1 MNLMTAHNQWA
12 NRPSDQRFETLAD
25 LRKSVH
31 TRRMRARTHTVS
43 VNDLHLSSEGEEI
56 FVNGRLSKAAPSN
69 WAFGQL
75 SQVIGAPAGYL
86 RSLPA
91 PLAVNCIQHGLTK
104 CEREEHKLMT
114 LAPESGDNVLELQA
128 VTSTSYGRIWDADVV
143 DSVSRIVERTNGKF
157 FNPKAYVCNGKGF
170 GGITGEVKGSGLY
183 ASDRDV
189 FVFMIDGGSL
199 LDAGPRAQLNRGFIV
214 WNSEVGS
221 KTFGLMTFL
230 FNQVCGNHIIWGAQN
245 VNKLVIRHTAN
256 GPYRFDAEAA
266 PELARYAQASAQP
279 LIDTVRAAQAYML
292 PEPAS
297 KDETLISALAAW
309 QPVRS
314 ARFTR
319 SEISSAIDF
328 AKAEEGDCRTLWHLV
343 QGATAYARGFDF
355 IDSRVDLEKR
365 AGSLLSIVERN

>member
-1 MNLMTAHNQWA
+1 MTAHNQWA
-12 NRPSDQRFETLAD
+12 TRPADQRYETLD
-25 LRKSVH
+25 ELRKAVH
-31 TRRMRARTHTVS
+31 NRRMRARTHTVDAKDIRIS
-43 VNDLHLSSEGEEI
+43 TTGVAGDNSLL
-56 FVNGRLSKAAPSN
+56 VNGKLSKAAPSN

-75 SQVIGAPAGYL
+75 AGIVGAPAGYL
-86 RSLPA
+86 RNLPA
-91 PLAVNCIQHGLTK
+91 PLAAECLQHGLNK

-114 LAPESGDNVLELQA
+114 LAPEDSTDGILGLQA

-143 DSVSRIVERTNGKF
+143 DSVTRIVERTNGKF
-157 FNPKAYVCNGKGF
+157 FNPKTYTEQ
-170 GGITGEVKGSGLY
+170 GIKGSGLY

-189 FVFMIDGGSL
+189 FVFMIDGGSV

-230 FNQVCGNHIIWGAQN
+230 FNTVCLNHIIWGAQN
-245 VNKLVIRHTAN
+245 VNKLVIRHTAG
-256 GPYRFDAEAA
+256 GPYRFDSEAA
-266 PELARYAQASAQP
+266 PMLNEYAEASAQP
-279 LIDTVRAAQAYML
+279 MIDTVRAAQSYML
-292 PEPAS
+292 PQPAS
-297 KDETLISALAAW
+297 KDETLVQTLASWA
-309 QPVRS
+309 PITK

-319 SEISSAIDF
+319 GEISSAIDF